1 MAKKNIFLVALFVLL
16 ASFQSNKKLT
26 PVQKFGRLHVNGISL
41 VASNGNPVVLHGMSF
56 GWHNLWPR
64 FYNEAVVNELIK
76 NWNCTVLR
84 AAMGVE
90 LNKDGYLQNP
100 DNSVRLIKTV
110 VNACIKQGIYVLIDW
125 HDHNVH
131 EQQAIEFFKMMAKE
145 YHQYPN
151 IIYEIY
157 NEPNDTKTWQQVKL
171 YAENV
176 IKAIR
181 TYDADNIILVGSPHW
196 DQDVNFPAAD
206 PIKGYK
212 NIMYTMHF
220 YAATHKQ
227 WLRDRT
233 DDAMQKGLPIFISEC
248 AAMDASGDGAIDS
261 VEWNKYIQWCD
272 EHKLSWLAWSVSDKN
287 ETCSVLKPT
296 ASSEGNWTD
305 DDIKE
310 WGKFVLKYLK
320 NENATFK

>member
-1 MAKKNIFLVALFVLL
+1 
-16 ASFQSNKKLT
+16 
-26 PVQKFGRLHVNGISL
+26 
-41 VASNGNPVVLHGMSF
+41 
-56 GWHNLWPR
+56 
-64 FYNEAVVNELIK
+64 
-76 NWNCTVLR
+76 
-84 AAMGVE
+84 
-90 LNKDGYLQNP
+90 
-100 DNSVRLIKTV
+100 
-110 VNACIKQGIYVLIDW
+110 
-125 HDHNVH
+125 
-131 EQQAIEFFKMMAKE
+131 MMAKE

-157 NEPNDTKTWQQVKL
+157 NEPNDTKIWQQVKL

-296 ASSEGNWTD
+296 ASSEGNWKD